1 MKMSRFE
8 KMFVN
13 SPAHSGK
20 VALQA
25 VRRLANLNIL
35 PKQTYLDV
43 GCGNGAAAFG
53 IAAEYDLNVTGIDI
67 DPEQIYIAQQRAP
80 RLGSIRFLVGDAAC
94 LPFEDAA
101 FDLVA
106 TQKTTHH
113 MRNWEAALAEI
124 VRVLKPGGYFI
135 YSDLVA
141 PGWIASLARVIST
154 DWDGLPTLAGLDRFF
169 AERSLRVI
177 RRATYGLSYEAI
189 LHRQ

>member
-1 MKMSRFE
+1 MKMGRFE

-13 SPAHSGK
+13 SPTHSGK

-43 GCGNGAAAFG
+43 GCGNGAAAFR

-67 DPEQIYIAQQRAP
+67 DPEQIHLAQQRAP
-80 RLGSIRFLVGDAAC
+80 RLGLIRFLVGDATC
-94 LPFEDAA
+94 LPFKEAE
-101 FDLVA
+101 FDLAA

-113 MRNWEAALAEI
+113 IRNWGAALAEI

-141 PGWIASLARVIST
+141 PAWIASLARVIST
-154 DWDGLPTLAGLDRFF
+154 DSCGLPTPAGLDRFF
-169 AERSLRVI
+169 AERPLRVI
-177 RRATYGLSYEAI
+177 RRATYGFSYEVI
-189 LHRQ
+189 LHHQ